1 MDENLNKKISIK
13 CIKHG
18 EFNIDSNVPAENQK
32 DKISNICPK
41 CLDDKNN
48 KFKNYSPLKWV

>member
-18 EFNIDSNVPAENQK
+18 EFNIDSNVHAVNQK
-32 DKISNICPK
+32 DKILGQGQHIVI
-41 CLDDKNN
+41 
-48 KFKNYSPLKWV
+48 F